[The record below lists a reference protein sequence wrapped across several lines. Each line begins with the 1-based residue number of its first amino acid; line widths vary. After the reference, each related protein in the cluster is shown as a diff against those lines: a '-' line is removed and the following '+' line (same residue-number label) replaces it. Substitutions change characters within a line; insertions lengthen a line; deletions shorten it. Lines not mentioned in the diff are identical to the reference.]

1 MRRGV
6 HLLRWAERVWPTR
19 NEAKSNRE
27 GVASGSATLNL
38 FFFIADKNL
47 QSDWLL
53 KELFKVA
60 RCIFD
65 NASEITTGVS

>member
-1 MRRGV
+1 MSFVRIISDM
-6 HLLRWAERVWPTR
+6 LRWAERVWPTR

-38 FFFIADKNL
+38 FFFIADKNF

-53 KELFKVA
+53 E
-60 RCIFD
+60 
-65 NASEITTGVS
+65 